1 MSTIFITG
9 ASSGIG
15 RATAERFLEGKWR
28 VVAAGRREE
37 RLRAL
42 AEKHPGMV
50 LPLTLDVRDKDAV
63 NAAFASLPAPFDAID
78 ALVNNAGLALG
89 VEPAQACNPDD
100 WNVMVD
106 TNIKGVLH
114 CTRAVLPL
122 MTARNAGHIINLG
135 SIAGS
140 YAYVGG
146 NVYGATKAFVEQFS
160 RNLRCDLHGTN
171 VRVTNIE
178 PGLLE
183 TEFTLVRLKGNAE
196 KAAELY
202 EGAEPLHPED
212 IAECIW
218 WAVNRPPH
226 VNICRIE
233 VMPVCQRNG
242 ATEVWRGAP
251 KKPA

>member
-9 ASSGIG
+9 ATSGIG
-15 RATAERFLEGKWR
+15 RATAEKFLREGWN
-28 VVAAGRREE
+28 VIATGRRES
-37 RLRAL
+37 RLREL
-42 AEKHPGMV
+42 ADTPHCGQL
-50 LPLTLDVRDKDAV
+50 LPLELDVRDRDAV
-63 NAAFASLPAPFDAID
+63 NAAFAGLKPPFAPVDV
-78 ALVNNAGLALG
+78 LVNNAGLALG
-89 VEPAQACNPDD
+89 VAVAQQSDPDD
-100 WNVMVD
+100 WNTMVD

-114 CTRAVLPL
+114 CTHAVLPS
-122 MTARNAGHIINLG
+122 MVERNVGHIVNIG

-160 RNLRCDLHGTN
+160 RNLRCDLHGTD

-183 TEFTLVRLKGNAE
+183 SEFTLVRLKGNAE
-196 KAAELY
+196 GSRKLY
-202 EGAEPLHPED
+202 EDAEPLRPED
-212 IAECIW
+212 LAECIW
-218 WAVNRPPH
+218 WAVQRPAH

-242 ATEVWRGAP
+242 ATQVFR
-251 KKPA
+251 KHK

>member
-9 ASSGIG
+9 ATSGIG
-15 RATAERFLEGKWR
+15 RATAEYFLKAGWN
-28 VVAAGRREE
+28 VIAAGRRAE
-37 RLRAL
+37 RLQEL
-42 AEKHPGMV
+42 AATHPDHV
-50 LPLTLDVRDKDAV
+50 LPLVLDVRDRNAV
-63 NAAFASLPAPFDAID
+63 DTAFASLSGPYATID
-78 ALVNNAGLALG
+78 VLVNNAGLALG
-89 VEPAQACNPDD
+89 VVPAQESDLED
-100 WNVMVD
+100 WNIMVD
-106 TNIKGVLH
+106 TNIKGILH
-114 CTRAVLPL
+114 CTHAVLPA
-122 MTARNAGHIINLG
+122 MITRNAGHIINIG

-160 RNLRCDLHGTN
+160 RNLRCDLHGTD

-183 TEFTLVRLKGNAE
+183 TEFTLVRLKGDAANAR
-196 KAAELY
+196 KLY
-202 EGAEPLHPED
+202 ENTEPLHPED

-218 WAVNRPPH
+218 WAATRPAH

-242 ATEVWRGAP
+242 ATQICR
-251 KKPA
+251 KQQ

>member
-9 ASSGIG
+9 ATSGIG
-15 RATAERFLEGKWR
+15 RATAEKFLREGWN
-28 VVAAGRREE
+28 VIAAGRRES
-37 RLRAL
+37 RLREL
-42 AEKHPGMV
+42 AETPHAGKL
-50 LPLTLDVRDKDAV
+50 LPLVLDVCDKAAVDAAV
-63 NAAFASLPAPFDAID
+63 AGLKPPFAPVDV
-78 ALVNNAGLALG
+78 LVNNAGLALG
-89 VEPAQACNPDD
+89 VAVAQESNADD
-100 WNVMVD
+100 WNTMVD

-114 CTRAVLPL
+114 CTHAVLPD
-122 MTARNAGHIINLG
+122 MVARNTGHIVNIG

-160 RNLRCDLHGTN
+160 RNLRCDLHGTD

-183 TEFTLVRLKGNAE
+183 SEFTLVRLKGNVE
-196 KAAELY
+196 GSRKLY
-202 EGAEPLHPED
+202 EDAEPLHPED

-218 WAVNRPPH
+218 WAIQRPAH

-242 ATEVWRGAP
+242 ATQVFR
-251 KKPA
+251 KHK

>member
-9 ASSGIG
+9 ATSGIG
-15 RATAERFLEGKWR
+15 RATAERFLKEKWHII
-28 VVAAGRREE
+28 AAGRRED
-37 RLRAL
+37 RLRTL
-42 AEKHPGMV
+42 EKEHPGMV
-50 LPLTLDVRDKDAV
+50 LPLTLDVRNKDAV
-63 NAAFASLPAPFDAID
+63 NAAFACLPAPFGTID
-78 ALVNNAGLALG
+78 VLVNNAGLALG
-89 VEPAQACNPDD
+89 VDPAQVCDPDD

-122 MTARNAGHIINLG
+122 MITRNAGHIVNIG

-171 VRVTNIE
+171 IRVTNIE

-183 TEFTLVRLKGNAE
+183 TEFTTVRLKGNTE
-196 KAAELY
+196 KAAKLY
-202 EGAEPLHPED
+202 EDAEPLHPED
-212 IAECIW
+212 IADCIW
-218 WAVNRPPH
+218 WAVTRPKH

-242 ATEVWRGAP
+242 ATEVWRTP
-251 KKPA
+251 KA

>member
-9 ASSGIG
+9 ATSGIG
-15 RATAERFLEGKWR
+15 RATAEKFLREGWN
-28 VVAAGRREE
+28 VIATGRRES
-37 RLRAL
+37 RLREL
-42 AEKHPGMV
+42 ADTPHCGNL
-50 LPLTLDVRDKDAV
+50 LPLELDVRDKEAV
-63 NAAFASLPAPFDAID
+63 NAAFAGLTPPFAPVDV
-78 ALVNNAGLALG
+78 LVNNAGLALG
-89 VEPAQACNPDD
+89 VSVAQQSDPDD
-100 WNVMVD
+100 WNTMVD

-114 CTRAVLPL
+114 CTHAALPG
-122 MTARNAGHIINLG
+122 MVARNAGHIVNIG

-146 NVYGATKAFVEQFS
+146 NVYGASKAFVEQFS
-160 RNLRCDLHGTN
+160 RNLRCDLHGTD

-183 TEFTLVRLKGNAE
+183 SEFTLVRLKGNE
-196 KAAELY
+196 EGSRKLY
-202 EGAEPLHPED
+202 EDAAPLHPED

-218 WAVNRPPH
+218 WAVQRPAH

-242 ATEVWRGAP
+242 ATQVFRKP
-251 KKPA
+251 K

>member
-9 ASSGIG
+9 ATSGIG
-15 RATAERFLEGKWR
+15 RATAEKFLQEGWN
-28 VVAAGRREE
+28 VIAAGRRES
-37 RLRAL
+37 RLREL
-42 AEKHPGMV
+42 ADTYGSEKL
-50 LPLTLDVRDKDAV
+50 LPLVLDVRDRAAV
-63 NAAFASLPAPFDAID
+63 QAAFAALQPPFAPVDV
-78 ALVNNAGLALG
+78 LLNNAGLALG
-89 VEPAQACNPDD
+89 VSVAQQSDPDD
-100 WNVMVD
+100 WNTMVD
-106 TNIKGVLH
+106 TNIKGILH
-114 CTRAVLPL
+114 CTRAVLPS
-122 MTARNAGHIINLG
+122 MVERNAGHIVNIG

-160 RNLRCDLHGTN
+160 RNLRCDLHGTD

-183 TEFTLVRLKGNAE
+183 SEFTLVRLKGNE
-196 KAAELY
+196 EGSRKLY
-202 EGAEPLHPED
+202 EDAEPLRPVD

-218 WAVNRPPH
+218 WAVQRPAH

-242 ATEVWRGAP
+242 ATQVFR
-251 KKPA
+251 KHK